1 MTLDKPSK
9 PNIGENMQRHL
20 QKHWCWPSCNQTNES
35 ITNWIHSFDSTRVPF
50 QSFHANRLS
59 KASHVWL
66 LFIFQCTN
74 ACATYHSA
82 WHKHQLKQTQMNL
95 AEFMITHHFE
105 ITWFWDDSTMNPN
118 DERFG
123 CKSAWVPGLTW
134 QVWLLLLD
142 CPQGASLWGSMRVD
156 FYMSQAQQQSKQV
169 ATQGQR
175 VRL

>member
-1 MTLDKPSK
+1 
-9 PNIGENMQRHL
+9 MQRHL
-20 QKHWCWPSCNQTNES
+20 QKHWCWPSYNRTNER
-35 ITNWIHSFDSTRVPF
+35 ITNWIHSFDSTRVPL

-95 AEFMITHHFE
+95 AEFVITHHFE

-118 DERFG
+118 DQRFG
-123 CKSAWVPGLTW
+123 CKSAWVPRLTW

-142 CPQGASLWGSMRVD
+142 CPQGASLWGSMRAGR
-156 FYMSQAQQQSKQV
+156 FLYESSTTAIQPSCYTRTA
-169 ATQGQR
+169 
-175 VRL
+175 RL